1 MGLNIEDKSFHIIL
15 IAKNGID
22 HRRVLDKIS
31 TCASLGFRRF
41 IIHVFTNVEKPLYL
55 EGMRNIIFNNI
66 AYTLILK
73 HHKLAGENVKN
84 LLKQLGNKPHKVIE
98 KLE

>member
-1 MGLNIEDKSFHIIL
+1 MGLNIEDRSFHIIL
-15 IAKNGID
+15 IARDNVD

-31 TCASLGFRRF
+31 TYASLGFKRF

-55 EGMRNIIFNNI
+55 KNMRNIVFNNI

-73 HHKLAGENVKN
+73 HHKLSGGSLES
-84 LLKQLGNKPHKVIE
+84 LLKQLRNKPHEVIE
-98 KLE
+98 ELK